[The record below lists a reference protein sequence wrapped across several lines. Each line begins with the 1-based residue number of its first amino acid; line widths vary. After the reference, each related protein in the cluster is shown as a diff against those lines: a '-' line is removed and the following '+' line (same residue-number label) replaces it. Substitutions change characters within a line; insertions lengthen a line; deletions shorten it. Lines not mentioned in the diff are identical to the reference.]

1 MRREFVTP
9 SNILSLIRLVLA
21 IPFALVMLSSLP
33 SARVW
38 GAIILIVGALTDRYD
53 GILARRYGQE
63 TELGRILDP
72 MADKIGV
79 ATAALVLLALGEI
92 PLWFVIALLARDLLI
107 LAGGMMIKSRS
118 GVVLPSHISGK
129 IAVGIVSLTFF
140 VIVVGG
146 PSLLATVLIWVC
158 VALLVWSLAVYAAR
172 FVQEMKKV
180 PA

>member
-9 SNILSLIRLVLA
+9 SNILSLSRLVLA

-33 SARVW
+33 SARIW
-38 GAIILIVGALTDRYD
+38 GAIILVVGGLTDRYD

-72 MADKIGV
+72 MADKIGL
-79 ATAALVLLALGEI
+79 ATAALVLLALGDI

-107 LAGGMMIKSRS
+107 FAGGMMIKARS
-118 GVVLPSHISGK
+118 GVILPSHLAGK

-140 VIVVGG
+140 VIVLGG
-146 PSLLATVLIWVC
+146 PSALATILIWVC
-158 VALLVWSLAVYAAR
+158 VGLLVWSFVVYAAR
-172 FVQEMKKV
+172 FVQEMKRA